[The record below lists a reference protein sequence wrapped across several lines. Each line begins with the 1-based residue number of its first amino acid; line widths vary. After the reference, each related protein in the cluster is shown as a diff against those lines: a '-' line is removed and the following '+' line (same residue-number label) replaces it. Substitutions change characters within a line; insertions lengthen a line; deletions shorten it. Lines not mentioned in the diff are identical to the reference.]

1 MYNTSSTFVI
11 IKKHVPQC
19 NSLMCFCVY
28 FQAAVTYIHGC
39 KHNEAPLADREK
51 KSTCSILCN
60 LLNFHNMKV
69 KEMLCFL
76 PCSASTKICEHTHH
90 HHQETRQGEGGDL
103 RYACNSRDM
112 CSHSPA
118 LSLHVTFTQPIAK
131 LMRHTARSAI
141 HLNTCD
147 ISQKH
152 SET

>member
-103 RYACNSRDM
+103 RYACNNRDM
-112 CSHSPA
+112 CRYVFAFTCTFSACHIHTTNCKVNAAHSTLRNP
-118 LSLHVTFTQPIAK
+118 SQ
-131 LMRHTARSAI
+131 
-141 HLNTCD
+141 HL
-147 ISQKH
+147 
-152 SET
+152 